1 MRQPGEIAVERIVAD
16 AHNTQRASRSLDIPP
31 PPSNMDGMNRASRVE
46 TARAKPAAG
55 ATVAALRR
63 RWPRLGVA
71 VATVALLTAVA
82 VWMGVALLVSRGEI
96 ASALPGGVSGFVA
109 LTAASCL
116 VDLGAAWLVARDRAR
131 VPMLGYL
138 AVRAVLAGCGVIFLA
153 FPSYAL
159 AVAAL
164 FASPRPR
171 AASARPH
178 TFEPVDLAPPS
189 TITLSSSLFAGD
201 YLYWRS
207 RPARAGPRCAVCGEP
222 QDAPI
227 HRVDD
232 AD

>member
-1 MRQPGEIAVERIVAD
+1 MAVEGIVAD
-16 AHNTQRASRSLDIPP
+16 AHITQRASRSLDIPP
-31 PPSNMDGMNRASRVE
+31 PPLNMDVMDRASRVE
-46 TARAKPAAG
+46 TARAKPAAC

-63 RWPRLGVA
+63 RQPRPGVA
-71 VATVALLTAVA
+71 VATVALLTAVV

-138 AVRAVLAGCGVIFLA
+138 AARTVLAASGVIFFAL
-153 FPSYAL
+153 PSYAL
-159 AVAAL
+159 AAAAL

-171 AASARPH
+171 AASARLH

-189 TITLSSSLFAGD
+189 TITPSSSLFASD
-201 YLYWRS
+201 WSRKS
-207 RPARAGPRCAVCGEP
+207 RPADAGPRCAVCGEP
-222 QDAPI
+222 QGAPI
-227 HRVDD
+227 HWVDD